1 MTRRAL
7 LKGGLLAAGL
17 AVLLAMPALVPEY
30 PLNMVITM
38 IIYSLFAL
46 SYNVLFGQA
55 GLLSF
60 GHAAYFGV
68 GAYTALLLF
77 KLAGLSLL
85 PGILGAAVAAAILG
99 VFLGLFVVRLGG
111 TYFALL
117 TLAFNALLYAGAEKW
132 RDLTGGEDGVAA
144 MRPDLYIPGF
154 GGVEMFSTVHWYYFV
169 LIVVLLSVAFCW
181 HFTRTPLGRLNECLR
196 ENEDRARFI
205 GYNIYTSKVAI
216 NVISAF
222 FAGLAGGLAG
232 AFQEFVTVTFINL
245 DKASEVLIMTFVG
258 GSGTFWGPILGACFL
273 TYLNQWLSD
282 LTEHWT
288 LIQGVIFVL
297 LVMYAPQGISG
308 LLISIK
314 DRLVGFWAS
323 RPAAAGAGEAR

>member
-1 MTRRAL
+1 MTSSAW
-7 LKGGLLAAGL
+7 LKWLLLAVGL
-17 AVLLAMPALVPEY
+17 AVLAAMPWLVGEY
-30 PLNMVITM
+30 PLNLIITM

-60 GHAAYFGV
+60 GHAAYFGL
-68 GAYTALLLF
+68 GAYTSVLLF
-77 KLAGLSLL
+77 KDLGFSLL
-85 PGILGAAVAAAILG
+85 PGILGAGLAGGLLG
-99 VFLGLFVVRLGG
+99 VLLGLFVVRLGG

-117 TLAFNALLYAGAEKW
+117 TLAFNALIYAGAEKW
-132 RDLTGGEDGVAA
+132 RGLTGGEDGVAA
-144 MRPDLYIPGF
+144 MRPDLHIPFYGDV
-154 GGVEMFSTVHWYYFV
+154 GMFSTVHWYYFV
-169 LIVVLLSVAFCW
+169 LIVVLLSTWFCW

-205 GYNIYTSKVAI
+205 GYNVYMSKVAV

-222 FAGLAGGLAG
+222 FAGLAGGMAG

-245 DKASEVLIMTFVG
+245 DKATDVLIMTFVG

-273 TYLNQWLSD
+273 TYLNQVLSD

-288 LIQGVIFVL
+288 LIQGIIFVL
-297 LVMYAPQGISG
+297 LVMYAPQGLSG
-308 LLISIK
+308 LLISLK
-314 DRLVGFWAS
+314 DRFWGARAGKLS
-323 RPAAAGAGEAR
+323 PAAKGEG

>member
-7 LKGGLLAAGL
+7 TNWLLLAAGL
-17 AVLLAMPALVPEY
+17 VVMAVMPALVSEY
-30 PLNMVITM
+30 NLNMVVTIL
-38 IIYSLFAL
+38 IYSLFAL
-46 SYNVLFGQA
+46 SFNILFGQA

-68 GAYTALLLF
+68 GAYTSVILF
-77 KLAGLSLL
+77 KMAGFSLL
-85 PGILGAAVAAAILG
+85 PGILGASVAGGILG
-99 VFLGLFVVRLGG
+99 LLLGIFVVRLNG

-132 RDLTGGEDGVAA
+132 RGLTGGEDGVAA
-144 MRPDLYIPGF
+144 MRPDLYIPGL
-154 GGVEMFSTVHWYYFV
+154 GDVGMFSTLHWYYFV
-169 LIVVLLSVAFCW
+169 LIVVLLSTLFCW
-181 HFTRTPLGRLNECLR
+181 HFTKTPLGRLNECLR

-205 GYNIYTSKVAI
+205 GYNVYASQVVVNI
-216 NVISAF
+216 ISAF

-258 GSGTFWGPILGACFL
+258 GSGTFWGPILGVSFL

-288 LIQGVIFVL
+288 LIQGIIFVA
-297 LVMYAPQGISG
+297 LVMYAPQGLSG
-308 LLISIK
+308 LLISVK
-314 DRLVGFWAS
+314 DRLLGA
-323 RPAAAGAGEAR
+323 RAARMATAKETR